1 MLRIIIE
8 KGDPQGAVFVLHE
21 GENLVGRS
29 RAANIRVNAPDVSGR
44 HAEIHVDKDKVTLRN
59 LSQFGTCVDG
69 HLVSGDTVLVD
80 GQSIGVG
87 KGTLLRLSDDP
98 DAAMAEDGARGLDK
112 GQQTSMPSQMGDQ
125 QTLPATLDGGG
136 SDKGVGGAP
145 IGGISLD
152 KPQAR
157 PLMPPQNEQVDD
169 AADQTGFI
177 GPADA
182 PTGDHEPE
190 SDGATHAMVTRMAT
204 PEEIASLKIDEQKR
218 ARQKLYLAS
227 ALLLPVVATAIWY
240 FWPPATPPYEIDWPK
255 DAQGNYQD
263 AFAPAPGG
271 GREAGG
277 YDVMYPG
284 NGTFVITPTDL
295 GFICQGRV
303 GHAMNI
309 PVRIILGEENDVSFI
324 KLNRDELMRDW
335 MRKIAEDGGKW
346 NFDKPSSS
354 PIILGR
360 NNGVPCFRVAYFR
373 EEGGGI
379 WYGSAIIVRRG
390 TRRIVARMEVP
401 ESEQGRVDQL
411 MGVQLLWFSENYE
424 YAQWEAVPLEKT
436 TVSLERELAQASKE
450 LERLAPAT
458 WVAQEAVLM
467 GILTVSV
474 HNGNQA
480 AEKEALA
487 LLTALRQKQALWFNG
502 QRFAFDAAIMRNE
515 IAKARKL
522 AEFAKAVFSN
532 VEDFRYSKVRKWE
545 SEL

>member
-44 HAEIHVDKDKVTLRN
+44 HAEILVDRDKATLRN

-80 GQSIGVG
+80 GQSIEVG

-98 DAAMAEDGARGLDK
+98 DAAMGEDGTRGLDK

-125 QTLPATLDGGG
+125 QTLPATLDGRG
-136 SDKGVGGAP
+136 SDKQGDAP
-145 IGGISLD
+145 IGSISLG

-157 PLMPPQNEQVDD
+157 PMTPPQNDQVDD

-190 SDGATHAMVTRMAT
+190 SDGATHAMETRMAT
-204 PEEIASLKIDEQKR
+204 PEEIAALKIAEQKR

-227 ALLLPVVATAIWY
+227 GLLLPIVATAIWY
-240 FWPPATPPYEIDWPK
+240 FWPPEPEPYEIDWSK

-324 KLNRDELMRDW
+324 KLNRDELIRDW

-346 NFDKPSSS
+346 NFDKPSNS

-360 NNGVPCFRVAYFR
+360 NNGVPCFKVAYFR
-373 EEGGGI
+373 EDGGGI
-379 WYGSAIIVRRG
+379 WYGSAFIVRRG
-390 TRRIVARMEVP
+390 TRRIVVRMEVP
-401 ESEQGRVDQL
+401 ESEQSRVDQL

-424 YAQWEAVPLEKT
+424 YAQWEAVPLEKSA
-436 TVSLERELAQASKE
+436 VSLERELAQASKE

-467 GILTVSV
+467 GILTASV
-474 HNGNQA
+474 NKGNQA
-480 AEKEALA
+480 VEKEALA

-532 VEDFRYSKVRKWE
+532 VEDSRYSKVRKWE